1 MSLVIDLAVALFMV
15 WITWWWLHDEL
26 VFMSFLLGEKGFHA
40 SFLFTTVAFTF
51 LFFVV
56 GAIALL
62 RQAFICGQ
70 PGKREHRSLQIIFL
84 TIKAS
89 ILSNRGRLLF
99 ELIGYIYKDE
109 KCGRC
114 PTLVSTFST
123 FRQQWQWDNYGRIK
137 CSNHRNKLQVYKKM
151 ISIFRSVNSLTHQ
164 L

>member
-84 TIKAS
+84 TIKTS

-99 ELIGYIYKDE
+99 ELIGYIYILISLRWE
-109 KCGRC
+109 VWQMSNTC
-114 PTLVSTFST
+114 LYFFYFST
-123 FRQQWQWDNYGRIK
+123 TMAMG
-137 CSNHRNKLQVYKKM
+137 
-151 ISIFRSVNSLTHQ
+151 Q
-164 L
+164 LWTD

>member
-1 MSLVIDLAVALFMV
+1 
-15 WITWWWLHDEL
+15 
-26 VFMSFLLGEKGFHA
+26 MSFLLGEKGFHA

-84 TIKAS
+84 TIKTS

-99 ELIGYIYKDE
+99 ELIGY
-109 KCGRC
+109 
-114 PTLVSTFST
+114 FS
-123 FRQQWQWDNYGRIK
+123 
-137 CSNHRNKLQVYKKM
+137 KM
-151 ISIFRSVNSLTHQ
+151 RSVADVQHLSLLFLLFYNNGNGTIMDG
-164 L
+164 LSVPIIEINYKCTRK